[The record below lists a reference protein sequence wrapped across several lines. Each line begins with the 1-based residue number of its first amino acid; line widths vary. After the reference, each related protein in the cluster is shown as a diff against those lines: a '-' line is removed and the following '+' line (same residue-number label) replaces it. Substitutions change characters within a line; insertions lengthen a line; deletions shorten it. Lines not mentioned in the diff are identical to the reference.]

1 MMHHTTKH
9 RLLLFILSLLLAIP
23 MAAQRPHDGNVQ
35 ARFFE
40 AKASEMCAKL
50 LLSPEQ
56 KEKFLPIYKAYDA
69 EMRAVRTK
77 YRVDR
82 NCTDSMERTKMRLTR
97 QAKSQ
102 ELRLKYVDKFSKVL
116 TAEQVEKF
124 YKTENDIQQRAKH
137 RKEQRKD
144 GNAGRQ
150 HGNRQP
156 K

>member
-23 MAAQRPHDGNVQ
+23 MAAQRPHNGNVQ

-56 KEKFLPIYKAYDA
+56 KEKFLPIYKAYDE
-69 EMRAVRTK
+69 EMRAVWTK
-77 YRVDR
+77 YRVDK

-102 ELRLKYVDKFSKVL
+102 ELRLKYVYKFSKVL

-144 GNAGRQ
+144 GNAGRL
-150 HGNRQP
+150 HGNRQV

>member
-23 MAAQRPHDGNVQ
+23 MAAQRPHNGNVQ

-56 KEKFLPIYKAYDA
+56 KEKFLPIYKAYDE
-69 EMRAVRTK
+69 EMRAVWTK
-77 YRVDR
+77 YRVGK

-116 TAEQVEKF
+116 TAKQVEKF

-144 GNAGRQ
+144 GNAGRL